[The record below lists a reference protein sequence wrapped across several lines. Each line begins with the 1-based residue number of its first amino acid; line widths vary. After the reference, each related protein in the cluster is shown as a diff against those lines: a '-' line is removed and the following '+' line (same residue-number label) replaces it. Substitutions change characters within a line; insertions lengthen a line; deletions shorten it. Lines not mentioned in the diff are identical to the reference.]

1 MSRQAGSTERSG
13 VPGLDL
19 RIAGIPIR
27 VDVTFVLMAVVL
39 GQGYPGWRLL
49 GWCVVV
55 FASILVHELGHA
67 LTLRAFGDTPRIT
80 LWAFGGLTYPTKT
93 LSPVRDVVVS
103 LAGSVT
109 QVLVLGLP
117 AYVARSILVPSDVTE
132 LRWWLILSD
141 LVWVSIGWALLNLLP
156 ILPLDGGQVIGRM
169 LGHRAGRRGELA
181 ASLISIVT
189 ASAGGVWAFL
199 ASRPGTALYALFFVG
214 WNAATLLRDRDER
227 SRRRVGD
234 GRRLLQDGR
243 RTEAEA
249 AFRDAMQIARSHA
262 TRADAGE
269 SLAWL
274 LIEDGR
280 MRDAREA
287 ADRIR
292 PNPDDPSSLR
302 ASLDLLEG
310 RSTEEAADAIAAWW
324 LRHPRFH
331 IGSITILELD
341 RRGLLMRFLER
352 LLADPSPHAAELAA
366 ATQASLHLGGRYG
379 SAIDVGRRLFEDA
392 RTPSAIVAFNIACS
406 TAQTGHLGLA
416 LDWLDRAV
424 EAGWEDVG
432 QLMNDEDLTDL
443 RSLPRFEVI
452 MSRVGRRRER

>member
-1 MSRQAGSTERSG
+1 MSRQAGSSGRSV
-13 VPGLDL
+13 VPGVDL
-19 RIAGIPIR
+19 SIAGIPVR
-27 VDVTFVLMAVVL
+27 VDVTFALMAVIL
-39 GQGYPGWRLL
+39 GQGHPGWWLL

-93 LSPVRDVVVS
+93 LSPVRDVVVT

-109 QVLVLGLP
+109 QILVLGLP
-117 AYVARSILVPSDVTE
+117 AYVARTILVPSDLTQF
-132 LRWWLILSD
+132 RWWLLLSD

-156 ILPLDGGQVIGRM
+156 ILPLDGGLVIKRM
-169 LGHRAGRRGELA
+169 LGHRAGRRGEHIA
-181 ASLISIVT
+181 TAISIVT

-199 ASRPGTALYALFFVG
+199 ADMRGTALYAFFFVG
-214 WNAATLLRDRDER
+214 WNATTLLRERDER
-227 SRRRVGD
+227 SRRRLED
-234 GRRLLQDGR
+234 GRRLLQDGHR
-243 RTEAEA
+243 AEAEA

-262 TRADAGE
+262 ARAESGE

-280 MRDAREA
+280 VSDAREA

-292 PNPDDPSSLR
+292 PDPADPSSLR

-324 LRHPRFH
+324 LLHPRFH
-331 IGSITILELD
+331 IGSLTILELD
-341 RRGLLMRFLER
+341 RRGLLMRFLDR
-352 LLADPSPHAAELAA
+352 MLADPATHAAELAA
-366 ATQASLHLGGRYG
+366 AMQASLHFGGRFG
-379 SAIDVGRRLFEDA
+379 SAIEVGRRLLGDA
-392 RTPSAIVAFNIACS
+392 RTPKALVAFNIACS
-406 TAQTGHLGLA
+406 TARTGHLGLA

-432 QLMNDEDLTDL
+432 QLTSDEDLTDL
-443 RSLPRFEVI
+443 HSLPRFEVI
-452 MSRVGRRRER
+452 MSRVGHRRER